1 MRGNGESNMR
11 CDIVHR
17 VYGVQTRR
25 AEDIGLTVAHP
36 DNEPDFPDAQSE
48 TACRLLAS
56 VLKP

>member
-1 MRGNGESNMR
+1 MR